1 MGRKS
6 IDKERK
12 PLSKKATLWV
22 EELFFILQDKKLNQL
37 TLDEIAAS
45 INKSKSTIYTYF
57 KTKEEIY
64 ETVILMVLSNL
75 EDTIYEELPENVDIV
90 DLYEELF
97 FKICKGID
105 GMSIGFLNQIKRFY
119 PNVWAKV
126 YEFTNNVLNT
136 LNLIYVEGM
145 KLGRFNQFNT
155 KLLIAMDE
163 AFIMSIMTDVSRFK
177 EDNLSLENIVN
188 QYFKLRMKALII
200 A

>member
-75 EDTIYEELPENVDIV
+75 EDAIYEELPENVDIV

-145 KLGRFNQFNT
+145 NLGRFNQFNT

>member
-75 EDTIYEELPENVDIV
+75 EDAIYEELPENVDIV